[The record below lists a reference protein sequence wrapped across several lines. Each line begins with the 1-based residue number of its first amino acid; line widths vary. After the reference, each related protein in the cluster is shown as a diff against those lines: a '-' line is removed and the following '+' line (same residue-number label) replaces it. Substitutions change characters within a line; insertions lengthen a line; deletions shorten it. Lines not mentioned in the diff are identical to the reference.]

1 MQFAPRP
8 GYLHGYLPSKRVKT
22 HTGTAILYHRGY
34 YGLNDCGAPEGRV
47 GPHLRTEVV
56 DLKSAKR
63 QLFASIRA
71 EVSDERLI
79 NAIGRVPREMFVP
92 AESIDLA
99 YEDKPLPIGQG
110 QTISQPL
117 IVALMI
123 DALELRRT
131 DRVLELGTGS
141 GYQAALISEIA
152 DTVISVER
160 IGSLANEARVRLR
173 SGGFHK
179 VEVVDAT
186 QELGWPQGA
195 PYDAII
201 VAAGAPRLPMELIDQ
216 LVPGG
221 RLVVPVGSRENQ
233 ELMKVTRTD
242 DSYSVRTMGG
252 CRFVPLIGK
261 GAWPP

>member
-1 MQFAPRP
+1 
-8 GYLHGYLPSKRVKT
+8 
-22 HTGTAILYHRGY
+22 LYHCGY
-34 YGLNDCGAPEGRV
+34 YGLNGSGAHRGRV
-47 GPHLRTEVV
+47 EPHCRTGVV

-63 QLFASIRA
+63 QLFAGIRA
-71 EVSDERLI
+71 EVSNERLI
-79 NAIGRVPREMFVP
+79 SAIERVPRELYVP
-92 AESIDLA
+92 AESFHLA
-99 YEDKPLPIGQG
+99 YEDTPLPIGQG
-110 QTISQPL
+110 QTISQLL

-160 IGSLANEARVRLR
+160 IRSLADDARVRLR
-173 SGGFHK
+173 GGGFHA

-186 QELGWPQGA
+186 HELGWQQGA

-201 VAAGAPRLPMELIDQ
+201 VAAGAPRLPMELISQ

-261 GAWPP
+261 GAWPD